1 MKSVSLDQLDRQIV
15 HGLIIDGRAAFSR
28 IATVTGVSEQTVAR
42 RYRRMHG
49 DSIVRV
55 VGLADS
61 QRLGQSDWVIRLQ
74 CVPDAAAAV
83 AEALARRPDT
93 SWVKLMSGGTEI
105 GCVVKPASGD
115 GRQDLLLRQLPAS
128 RRIVALSAHSVLHV
142 FRGGPQHWPGA
153 TDALTAEQAAALAPC
168 PAESAARPG
177 IAQGSGP
184 SGSGPR
190 GSGGVPRAGAVPGS
204 TAPPRA
210 STVLSPDDQVL
221 MSELASDG
229 RASYA
234 DLASA
239 THWHEST
246 VRRRVDELR
255 AAGVL
260 YLDVDVDETAFGIRT
275 QATLWMS
282 VTPARLAAVGTALA
296 QHPEIPFVAA
306 TTGTSNLIATVL
318 CQDDQGLYRYLTERI
333 AALDGVTALEVVPTI
348 RNVKRAATVLPA
360 AAGAA
365 A

>member
-1 MKSVSLDQLDRQIV
+1 MKSLSLDRLDRQIV
-15 HGLIIDGRAAFSR
+15 HALIVDGRAPFSR
-28 IATVTGVSEQTVAR
+28 IATVTGASEQTVAR
-42 RYRRMHG
+42 RYRRMHAE
-49 DSIVRV
+49 SIVRV
-55 VGLADS
+55 VGMTDS

-83 AEALARRPDT
+83 ADALARRPDT

-153 TDALTAEQAAALAPC
+153 TEALTAGQAAALAPSF
-168 PAESAARPG
+168 AESVARPG
-177 IAQGSGP
+177 I
-184 SGSGPR
+184 
-190 GSGGVPRAGAVPGS
+190 SGGSSAPASGDGRPEPMARGGVLGGR
-204 TAPPRA
+204 PPRA
-210 STVLSPDDQVL
+210 STVLGPDDRVL
-221 MSELASDG
+221 MSELARDG
-229 RASYA
+229 RVSYA
-234 DLASA
+234 DLAGA

-260 YLDVDVDETAFGIRT
+260 YLDVDVEEAAFGIGT

-282 VTPARLAAVGTALA
+282 VTPARLAGVGSALA

-306 TTGTSNLIATVL
+306 TTGSSNLIVSVL
-318 CQDDQGLYRYLTERI
+318 CADDQALYRYLTERI
-333 AALDGVTALEVVPTI
+333 ATLDGVTALEVIPTI
-348 RNVKRAATVLPA
+348 RNVKRAATVLPPA
-360 AAGAA
+360 ARTAA
-365 A
+365 